1 MKSSFR
7 LRWKRTRMI
16 DVYVSVNQIG
26 WQPVLARPCSMLGVP
41 AERESPRPRA
51 RLRPRDSS

>member
-1 MKSSFR
+1 ME
-7 LRWKRTRMI
+7 TNRMI

-26 WQPVLARPCSMLGVP
+26 WQPVLARPLAHHGDVP
-41 AERESPRPRA
+41 AERESPRPAA